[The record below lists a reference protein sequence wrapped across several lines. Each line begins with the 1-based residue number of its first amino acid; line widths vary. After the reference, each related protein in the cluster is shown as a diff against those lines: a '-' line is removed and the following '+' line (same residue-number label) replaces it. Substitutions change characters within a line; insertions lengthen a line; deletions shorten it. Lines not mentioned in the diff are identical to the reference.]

1 MTRRPA
7 PPPKKEPPPRKRKR
21 LTVDL
26 DPDLHARFKIACAKR
41 GVQMTDELRRL
52 IEELAKEAD

>member
-1 MTRRPA
+1 MTRRP
-7 PPPKKEPPPRKRKR
+7 PPPKKKHGPLRRKR

-26 DPDLHARFKIACAKR
+26 EPALHARFKIACAKR
-41 GVQMTDELRRL
+41 GVQMTDELRRM

>member
-1 MTRRPA
+1 MTRRP
-7 PPPKKEPPPRKRKR
+7 PPPKKPAQPRRKR

-26 DPDLHARFKIACAKR
+26 DPELHTRFKIACAKR

-52 IEELAKEAD
+52 IEEIAKEAD